1 MVNANR
7 FLLLLGAAVLAI
19 GAGVLWWAI
28 RHGPPPPAPVV
39 DAGPPPAPPK
49 AIPTVTIAKVEGT
62 ADGTVE
68 VRRQGK
74 EDWQKVAVGAVLAE
88 DDAIRTPPGATVELE
103 AGGNTVTLLPG
114 TDVKVAELTTDL
126 TRYLLGSGLLAGDAP
141 AAAGR
146 TLQVDVDGTDV
157 AVKTADGRFRM
168 SSNGAG
174 TVAVAAQDG
183 DVRVSAKGKEVVL
196 KKGERS
202 LVMAGGAPSDP
213 APLATSLLLKVAW
226 PKQRETNKRVVT
238 LTGRTEAGALVFAL
252 GRPVKVA
259 ADGSFTEK
267 LTLPEGET
275 QLRVAAVDVSGND
288 QREAGPKVFVDSKG
302 ASSRFKT
309 DDLWQ
314 KPP

>member
-1 MVNANR
+1 MKGNR
-7 FLLLLGAAVLAI
+7 LVLVLLAVVVVIAGA
-19 GAGVLWWAI
+19 VLWWASL
-28 RHGPPPPAPVV
+28 HGPPTPPPRV
-39 DAGPPPAPPK
+39 DAGPPPPPPPAP
-49 AIPTVTIAKVEGT
+49 IPTVTIAKAEGQ
-62 ADGTVE
+62 VE

-74 EDWQKVAVGAVLAE
+74 ESWEPAALGAILGQ
-88 DDAIRTPPGATVELE
+88 DDVIRTAAGATVELE

-114 TDVKVAELTTDL
+114 TDVKIAELTSDL

-141 AAAGR
+141 AGAGR
-146 TLQVDVDGTDV
+146 TLQVDVEGTDV
-157 AVKTADGRFRM
+157 AVKAQGGRFRM

-183 DVRVSAKGKEVVL
+183 DVRVAAKGKEVVL

-202 LVMAGGAPSDP
+202 LVLPGAAPTDA

-238 LTGRTEAGALVFAL
+238 LTGRTETGALVFAL

-259 ADGSFTEK
+259 ADGTFSEK

-275 QLRVAAVDVSGND
+275 QLRVAAVDVSGNEQD
-288 QREAGPKVFVDSKG
+288 EQGPKVLVDTKG
-302 ASSRFKT
+302 ASSRFQT

-314 KPP
+314 TKP